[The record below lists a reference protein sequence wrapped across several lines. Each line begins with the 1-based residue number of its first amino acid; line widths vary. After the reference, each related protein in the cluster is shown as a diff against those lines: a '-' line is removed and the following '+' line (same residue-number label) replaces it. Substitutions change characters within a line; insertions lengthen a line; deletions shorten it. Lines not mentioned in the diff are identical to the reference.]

1 MSDNNKVLIST
12 GFALLISISAGC
24 MKQDTISLREASEY
38 SLKNPEE
45 IVYNSIEVYQL
56 ERDVLENIVPN
67 LSLEQKEAISEAL
80 VTAELAEVV
89 ERPESSLLHSAFSF
103 TDNEGWMRQLSIFQQ
118 SDIYYVNFLEDS
130 SSYYELVDQE
140 LIKLLEESGS

>member
-1 MSDNNKVLIST
+1 MSSKSKVL
-12 GFALLISISAGC
+12 LLSSLASMTLIAGGC
-24 MKQDTISLREASEY
+24 MKPDTTSLVEVSEY

-45 IVYNSIEVYQL
+45 IVYNSIEVYISDA
-56 ERDVLENIVPN
+56 DVLENIEPD

-80 VTAELAEVV
+80 VTAELAEAV

-118 SDIYYVNFLEDS
+118 SDTYYVNFLEDS

-140 LIKLLEESGS
+140 LIELLEESGS

>member
-1 MSDNNKVLIST
+1 
-12 GFALLISISAGC
+12 
-24 MKQDTISLREASEY
+24 MKPDTTSLVEVSEY

-45 IVYNSIEVYQL
+45 IVYNSIEVYISDA
-56 ERDVLENIVPN
+56 DVLENIEPN

-80 VTAELAEVV
+80 VTAELAEAL

-118 SDIYYVNFLEDS
+118 SDTYYVNFLEDS

-140 LIKLLEESGS
+140 LIELLEESGS

>member
-1 MSDNNKVLIST
+1 MSSKSKVL
-12 GFALLISISAGC
+12 LLSSLASMTLIVGGC
-24 MKQDTISLREASEY
+24 MKPDTTSLVEVSEY

-45 IVYNSIEVYQL
+45 IVYNSIEVYISDA
-56 ERDVLENIVPN
+56 DVLENIEPD

-80 VTAELAEVV
+80 VTAELAEAV

-118 SDIYYVNFLEDS
+118 SDTYYVNFLEDS

-140 LIKLLEESGS
+140 LIELLEESGS

>member
-1 MSDNNKVLIST
+1 MLSSLASLTLIV
-12 GFALLISISAGC
+12 GGC
-24 MKQDTISLREASEY
+24 MKPDTTSLVEVSEY
-38 SLKNPEE
+38 SLKNSEE
-45 IVYNSIEVYQL
+45 IVYNSIEVYISDA
-56 ERDVLENIVPN
+56 DVLENIEPD

-80 VTAELAEVV
+80 VTAELAEAV

-118 SDIYYVNFLEDS
+118 SDTYYVNFLEDS

-140 LIKLLEESGS
+140 LIELLEESGS

>member
-1 MSDNNKVLIST
+1 MSGNKKLIIST
-12 GFALLISISAGC
+12 GFAFLISISAGC
-24 MKQDTISLREASEY
+24 MKQDTTSLREASEY

-45 IVYNSIEVYQL
+45 IVYNSIEVYQS
-56 ERDVLENIVPN
+56 EGDVLENIEPD

-80 VTAELAEVV
+80 VTAELAEAV

-118 SDIYYVNFLEDS
+118 SDTYYVNFLEDS

-140 LIKLLEESGS
+140 LIELLEESGS